1 MIAIKPMQILIKTVL
16 YLGKKLK
23 HYSISRILPEVKRH
37 IGTAKCVRKLK
48 TIRLNNSCCIC
59 TPSMVFLFH
68 IWYFCSISETVRSAV
83 NTENLDNINVYGIS
97 AVTGSSPISCMTS
110 GAVLRRLLYIVLHF
124 VLYLH

>member
-48 TIRLNNSCCIC
+48 TIRSHNSCCIC
-59 TPSMVFLFH
+59 TPYMVLLFH
-68 IWYFCSISETVRSAV
+68 IWYFCSIFETVRSAV
-83 NTENLDNINVYGIS
+83 NTENIDNINVYGIS
-97 AVTGSSPISCMTS
+97 AVTGSSPI
-110 GAVLRRLLYIVLHF
+110 
-124 VLYLH
+124 